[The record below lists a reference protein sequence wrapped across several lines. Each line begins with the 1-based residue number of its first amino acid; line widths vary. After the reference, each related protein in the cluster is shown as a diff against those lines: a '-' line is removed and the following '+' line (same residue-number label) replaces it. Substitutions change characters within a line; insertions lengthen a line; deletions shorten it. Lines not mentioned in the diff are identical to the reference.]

1 MALTESLWPES
12 FRVLGWLGLLFLGW
26 RWWQSGDWRKLGD
39 SSRLNLFLAATVA
52 LLVLWQIKT
61 GIRTGLSFHLYGIAV
76 LTMMFGFWR
85 ACFAGVLILLA
96 NALFGRGSLATLG
109 LDAMLVVVLPAAV
122 SWGFYLLLDR
132 VDGLVGVFDNAAEE
146 SRFMALFQRRW
157 NEISRALDAPVEN
170 LADPRAL
177 APLIMDW
184 DGLLGDLPPADAAR
198 LKAEGIPLHAQLWAN
213 GFLLAVEY
221 WESDWTLPQGSKDE
235 AFVDEKLEPFY
246 VLMAP
251 EDELSPE
258 ERETSRTDHLALAIW
273 GAYDLHEFWRDR
285 GRATQKTN

>member
-1 MALTESLWPES
+1 MPAPSNKPLTDDE
-12 FRVLGWLGLLFLGW
+12 
-26 RWWQSGDWRKLGD
+26 
-39 SSRLNLFLAATVA
+39 LAAYADLLHDVSVRADLPLSLEGVDGFATA
-52 LLVLWQIKT
+52 LLVAPRL
-61 GIRTGLSFHLYGIAV
+61 IAPDEYFPV
-76 LTMMFGFWR
+76 
-85 ACFAGVLILLA
+85 
-96 NALFGRGSLATLG
+96 LFGEPGLA
-109 LDAMLVVVLPAAV
+109 
-122 SWGFYLLLDR
+122 
-132 VDGLVGVFDNAAEE
+132 VFQNAAELK
-146 SRFMALFQRRW
+146 LFLDCFNRRW
-157 NEISRALDAPVEN
+157 NEIQRALAAPVEN
-170 LADPRAL
+170 LADPKAL

-221 WESDWTLPQGSKDE
+221 WESDWALPQDSKDE

-258 ERETSRTDHLALAIW
+258 ELETSRTDHLALAIW

-285 GRATQKTN
+285 GRATQKPN